1 MVLAVVLVVV
11 QWLGVIG
18 SGAFSLG
25 DSVHR
30 LQWHCLPRTLP
41 TNGHWMARSW
51 AALGALR
58 ELEGVSK
65 TTRKIAADTNAVS
78 RERDWLLSVAVVEQ
92 SSSWMRTCLRAN
104 VEAIEEEPRPGGM
117 QA

>member
-1 MVLAVVLVVV
+1 MVLFAV
-11 QWLGVIG
+11 QWLGVI
-18 SGAFSLG
+18 SAGAFFSG
-25 DSVHR
+25 DSLHR

-51 AALGALR
+51 AALGAPR
-58 ELEGVSK
+58 ESEGVSK
-65 TTRKIAADTNAVS
+65 ATRKIAADTNAVS
-78 RERDWLLSVAVVEQ
+78 RERDGLLSVAVVEQ

-104 VEAIEEEPRPGGM
+104 IEAIEEEPRPGGM